1 MQSTFRNETAA
12 LNHRLTLVLLA
23 EDQADFLRRALKHY
37 SGYAC
42 SIVVLDTSS
51 TAGSTPDRDAG
62 VDYFHDAALA
72 GASVSRRLAVA
83 LARVTTP
90 YVVYAAADSFL
101 LTDALDD
108 ALQFLEA
115 NPHYAACQGYS
126 LSYQAHV
133 DHVDYFRRDR
143 KVAEDHA
150 SPVLEERLTGF
161 MAQSLSLFNALMR
174 TELAQQWF
182 AAVPANTEA
191 HWQEIGLMSFVAAS
205 APLRILP
212 RPYALH
218 FAADAPQQI
227 RYSNAL
233 FGALNHLD
241 PKATAAREAFAA
253 VVTSALEATGASREL
268 ILNGFKAMGECLTR
282 QAFQADEK
290 LLSSAWGVA
299 KECAEPRFEP
309 VQFVELPFYNQPF
322 FDTLASIE
330 FLIYLLPAGAVQL
343 KELEGA
349 LLKQHELARIQSN
362 PDAESLLDRL
372 WGAYVI
378 YAFNQSIVR
387 RLKEELISKAGE
399 EDDIARMV
407 AWEQRLL
414 TLSADDTSE
423 LLHDM
428 ESGRLLRWLDS
439 RNPAAAEL
447 RQLTTKVASN
457 PKGSQITLLLL
468 DLEAD
473 VFKLQAT
480 FDSLINSHYRA
491 FRVIVFTTGDVP
503 AATTLQHTVHFVKV
517 SESNYV
523 DKLNQ
528 VVRQSASDWVMLVQ
542 AGQQFTASGL
552 LRASVELMDAEQCRA
567 VAVDEIHRQPDG
579 TLAHAMRPGF
589 NLDLLQSVPALMA
602 SHWLV
607 RRQLLVDVGGYSR
620 ELPKAL
626 EFDLLLRLIEQG
638 GMSGLAHLSEPVVI
652 CQAPQLQAN
661 EDESQALTRHLG
673 KRGYQAEVSSVLPGT
688 YKIDYRHAHR
698 PVVSILIESLDNLP
712 QLQRCLLS
720 IQQRTRYPRYEVL
733 IGDNA
738 SQSPEVSEWL
748 DQQQQ
753 AANRVQ
759 VFKSEQRTS
768 AAALRNQLSQQAKG
782 EYLILLDAES
792 EIVNVGWI
800 ESLLNQVQRPEVGV
814 AGVRLIDKQGTITQ
828 AGLILGLGAGVA
840 SAFVGEPKTSRG
852 YMQRL
857 VVEQNYSAV
866 SSACLMISK
875 ELYDAVGGHDE
886 ATFAD
891 ALGDIDLC
899 LKAGQ
904 AGYLTVWTPHVQII
918 HSGGVPS
925 EAIALAALK
934 EKWSAQFAEDQAYNS
949 HLDLAG
955 PGFTLRAV

>member
-51 TAGSTPDRDAG
+51 TPSASGDLGAG
-62 VDYFHDAALA
+62 VDYLHDASLA
-72 GASVSRRLAVA
+72 GKGLSGRLAVA

-101 LTDALDD
+101 LTDGLDD

-115 NPHYAACQGYS
+115 NPQYAACQGYS

-143 KVAEDHA
+143 KVVEDHA
-150 SPVLEERLTGF
+150 SPVLEERLNGF

-182 AAVPANTEA
+182 AAVPADTEA

-218 FAADAPQQI
+218 FAADAQQQI

-253 VVTSALEATGASREL
+253 VVTCATGASRERVL
-268 ILNGFKAMGECLTR
+268 DGFKTMGECLTR
-282 QAFQADEK
+282 RSFQADEK

-299 KECAEPRFEP
+299 KERAEPRFEP

-322 FDTLASIE
+322 FDALASIE

-378 YAFNQSIVR
+378 YAFNQSVVR
-387 RLKEELISKAGE
+387 RLKQELISKAGE

-407 AWEQRLL
+407 AWEQRLAA
-414 TLSADDTSE
+414 LSADDTSE

-428 ESGRLLRWLDS
+428 ESGRLLRWIDS
-439 RNPAAAEL
+439 RNPQAAEL
-447 RQLTTKVASN
+447 RQLTAKVASN

-468 DLEAD
+468 DLEGD
-473 VFKLQAT
+473 VFKLQTT

-491 FRVIVFTTGDVP
+491 FRAIVLTTGDVP

-528 VVRQSASDWVMLVQ
+528 MVRQSASDWVMLVQ
-542 AGQQFTASGL
+542 AGEEFTASGL
-552 LRASVELMDAEQCRA
+552 LRASVELIDAQQCRA

-607 RRQLLVDVGGYSR
+607 RRQLLVDAGGYSR

-652 CQAPQLQAN
+652 CQAPELQAN
-661 EDESQALTRHLG
+661 EDESQALTRHLR

-698 PVVSILIESLDNLP
+698 PMVSILIESLDNLP

-738 SQSPEVSEWL
+738 SQSPEVSAWL

-753 AANRVQ
+753 TSSRVQ
-759 VFKSEQRTS
+759 VFRSEQRTS

-800 ESLLNQVQRPEVGV
+800 ESLLNQMQRPEVGV
-814 AGVRLIDKQGTITQ
+814 AGVRLIDRQGTITQ
-828 AGLILGLGAGVA
+828 AGLILGLGAGVG

-875 ELYDAVGGHDE
+875 ELYDSLGGLDE
-886 ATFAD
+886 AAFAD

-918 HSGGVPS
+918 HPGVVPS
-925 EAIALAALK
+925 DATALSALK
-934 EKWSAQFAEDQAYNS
+934 EKWPAQFAEDQAYNS
-949 HLDLAG
+949 HLELAG
-955 PGFTLRAV
+955 PGFTLRTQ